1 MLTSTPYKLN
11 KREWTTRPYAR
22 REKLAIPAPIPM
34 ATATAAG
41 KNLIQCGPA
50 LTEEAI

>member
-1 MLTSTPYKLN
+1 MLTSTPYKL
-11 KREWTTRPYAR
+11 KTREWTARPYAR
-22 REKLAIPAPIPM
+22 RDKLAIPVPIPM

-41 KNLIQCGPA
+41 KNLFQCGPA